1 LRCFSCDTRFDPVEY
16 ELDKLLAEDRL
27 PPYCKRCSGVL
38 KSDIVHF
45 HEAIPADVST
55 ESQAQ
60 VGRCDVMLICG
71 TSAVVYPFAMLPRI
85 AKSYHQNRK
94 TIIVEINADPTPLTH
109 EGISDYLIK
118 GKTGTILP
126 KIVEEVKKKI

>member
-1 LRCFSCDTRFDPVEY
+1 
-16 ELDKLLAEDRL
+16 
-27 PPYCKRCSGVL
+27 
-38 KSDIVHF
+38 
-45 HEAIPADVST
+45 
-55 ESQAQ
+55 
-60 VGRCDVMLICG
+60 
-71 TSAVVYPFAMLPRI
+71 MLPRI
-85 AKSYHQNRK
+85 AKSYHQSRK